1 MIMFLMCTTQ
11 VRWLVPPVLDSALL
25 LPILANETA
34 IPAMIPTQ
42 NKSDTTIVA
51 IKILFFSGKCLI
63 RSTKPHL
70 LREIKMRT
78 IYVLKHSWKYCAN
91 SAL

>member
-25 LPILANETA
+25 LPILASETA

-42 NKSDTTIVA
+42 NKSDTTMAA
-51 IKILFFSGKCLI
+51 IITLFFRGKRLI
-63 RSTKPHL
+63 RSTQPHL
-70 LREIKMRT
+70 LREIKIRT

-91 SAL
+91 SVL